1 MLKRNGQ
8 LCEHAVPDYSGRLT
22 DAEFAAYN
30 SVFTAV
36 ESDFK
41 EFSSITSS
49 LGQMEQTVPRLLEGT
64 TSPAEASQRTVEG
77 QDGSKWNV
85 VAPLLQMRR
94 GEIVWCQRNVA
105 GNSEFAVVERFD
117 PDSAL
122 AKAQG
127 PCEFQMKGNNARA
140 LLQDFIEGQRGA
152 LQMYA
157 SDIVAAAQER
167 ADEKYP
173 GQDLSRVI
181 DALSQRCTK
190 QISVEQMES
199 PAQARKQTEG
209 IRV

>member
-8 LCEHAVPDYSGRLT
+8 MCEHAVPDYSGRLT

-41 EFSSITSS
+41 EFSSITDS
-49 LGQMEQTVPRLLEGT
+49 LGQIKEKMPRLLEGT
-64 TSPAEASQRTVEG
+64 PAPGDSGQRMVEG
-77 QDGSKWNV
+77 PDGTKWAV
-85 VAPLLQMRR
+85 VAPLLQMRA

-105 GNSEFAVVERFD
+105 GKSEFAVVERFN

-122 AKAQG
+122 ARAQG
-127 PCEFQMKGNNARA
+127 PCEVQMTGNNACA
-140 LLQDFIEGQRGA
+140 LLQDFVQGQREA

-157 SDIVAAAQER
+157 SDIVAAAQEK

-173 GQDLSRVI
+173 GQDLSRVM

-190 QISVEQMES
+190 QISVEQMEA
-199 PAQARKQTEG
+199 PAQSRKQTEG

>member
-8 LCEHAVPDYSGRLT
+8 MCEHAVPDYSGRLT

-36 ESDFK
+36 ESEFK
-41 EFSSITSS
+41 ELSSITGS
-49 LGQMEQTVPRLLEGT
+49 LGQMQQKMPRLLEGT
-64 TSPAEASQRTVEG
+64 AAREESSQRTVEG

-117 PDSAL
+117 PNSPL

-127 PCEFQMKGNNARA
+127 PCEFQMTGNNARA

-157 SDIVAAAQER
+157 SDIVAAAQEK

-190 QISVEQMES
+190 QISVEQTES
-199 PAQARKQTEG
+199 PSQARKQTEG
-209 IRV
+209 VRV